1 MKEQQR
7 AILNQKLVALLGF
20 EDGADDVLSHLLT
33 IEENAVRLEKES
45 CCVYYLMCAVSLT
58 HQLHYSHQDLLDYLT
73 QLLGMD
79 HLEATRSFV
88 RDVDRARRGESIS
101 SSGSNTA
108 KSPKQSSAND
118 NNAPGATKAPD
129 QQQSNVGSAKSKKD
143 DIQTSS
149 TMKNQK
155 NSVAASKQQPSKKS
169 PSQPAVAEMKPVPP
183 QKGKAKFDC
192 GCFGSFHKALTNCLY
207 CGRIACQRE
216 GYGFCPFCG
225 YLVEEVKPTGDD
237 ADDDEAW
244 KHKERLLRYD
254 REFAQRTVILDD
266 QADYFNREMSMW
278 STEEERAAAAR
289 QEQERHDD
297 IQKRKMQMNLGL

>member
-1 MKEQQR
+1 M
-7 AILNQKLVALLGF
+7 
-20 EDGADDVLSHLLT
+20 
-33 IEENAVRLEKES
+33 
-45 CCVYYLMCAVSLT
+45 YAVSLT
-58 HQLHYSHQDLLDYLT
+58 HRLHYYHYQDLLDYLT

-108 KSPKQSSAND
+108 TSPKQSATSND
-118 NNAPGATKAPD
+118 NAPRATKAPAG
-129 QQQSNVGSAKSKKD
+129 NAKSKKVAT
-143 DIQTSS
+143 QLPSN
-149 TMKNQK
+149 KNQK
-155 NSVAASKQQPSKKS
+155 NSVAASKQLTSKKP
-169 PSQPAVAEMKPVPP
+169 PSQPAAAEIKPVPP

-278 STEEERAAAAR
+278 SSEEERAAAAR

-297 IQKRKMQMNLGL
+297 IHKRKMQMNLGL